1 MAQAIELTT
10 DLQQLATD
18 IVTKASKAGA
28 TDAEVVIREGD
39 EFSTTVRL
47 GEVETLK
54 ESGSR
59 GIGLRVFVGQRVA
72 STSSSDFTPEGIE
85 HLISGAL
92 ALARVTSED
101 PFAGLA
107 DASEFGQL
115 DHDLDLYH
123 EDVYSLPTAERI
135 DFARRCE
142 AAAMSA
148 DTRIQNSDGGS
159 FDAATGRKV
168 FANSRGFVGEYRSS
182 YCSVSTSPIAMCK
195 NGEMQRDYW
204 YSAAR
209 TLAKLD
215 SPESV
220 GAEAARRTL
229 RRLDGR
235 RVPTQRVPI
244 VFAPEIARSLIGAI
258 FDAANGD
265 SIYRGASFFTGKLGE
280 QVAAESINVI
290 DDGTIVGGHGSS
302 PFDGEGL
309 PTRRKVIVENGVL
322 KTYLLNTYTARKL
335 NMQSTGNAVRGL
347 AGNPGIGNGNLYLE
361 AGKLSPE
368 EILREIKTRLLRHR
382 TAGPGRQHGH
392 RRLLA
397 RSLRPLDR
405 ERRTDLSCAGDN
417 RRRQSQGD
425 VPQHHG
431 HRQRPRLSGLRGLTY
446 AAHRR
451 HDHRWRIIRTSR
463 MLVHSIAFDPTNPA
477 SALTQIP
484 AQPGVFALFAADDRA
499 EPYLSRTPNLKRRLT
514 RFLDA
519 RPSQSKRLRLTEKIA
534 RIEYTLTGSDF
545 ESVLCLYAASMQVFG
560 DATRKADASAPA
572 IFSAND
578 DRECL
583 STDICNQ

>member
-1 MAQAIELTT
+1 MATATTFTT

-18 IVTKASKAGA
+18 IVTKARRAGA

-59 GIGLRVFVGQRVA
+59 GVGLRVFVGQRVA
-72 STSSSDFTPEGIE
+72 STSSSDFTPEGID

-101 PFAGLA
+101 PFVGLA
-107 DASEFGQL
+107 DASEFGRL
-115 DHDLDLYH
+115 DRDLNLFH
-123 EDVYSLPTAERI
+123 EDVYSLPTSERI

-148 DTRIQNSDGGS
+148 DTRIENSDGGS

-168 FANSRGFVGEYRSS
+168 LANSLGFVGEYRSS
-182 YCSVSTSPIAMCK
+182 YCSVSTSPIAMSA

-204 YSAAR
+204 YSSAR

-229 RRLDGR
+229 RRLDAR
-235 RVPTQRVPI
+235 RVPTQRVPV

-280 QVAAESINVI
+280 QVAAEPINVI
-290 DDGTIVGGHGSS
+290 DDGTIVGGYGSS

-368 EILREIKTRLLRHR
+368 DILREIKNGFYVTELL
-382 TAGPGRQHGH
+382 GPGVNMV
-392 RRLLA
+392 
-397 RSLRPLDR
+397 
-405 ERRTDLSCAGDN
+405 TGDYS
-417 RRRQSQGD
+417 RGA
-425 VPQHHG
+425 
-431 HRQRPRLSGLRGLTY
+431 SGLWIENGELTY
-446 AAHRR
+446 PVQEVTVA
-451 HDHRWRIIRTSR
+451 
-463 MLVHSIAFDPTNPA
+463 
-477 SALTQIP
+477 
-484 AQPGVFALFAADDRA
+484 G
-499 EPYLSRTPNLKRRLT
+499 NLKEMFRNIAAIGNDLT
-514 RFLDA
+514 FRSSVA
-519 RPSQSKRLRLTEKIA
+519 SPTLRIDGMTIA
-534 RIEYTLTGSDF
+534 GE
-545 ESVLCLYAASMQVFG
+545 
-560 DATRKADASAPA
+560 
-572 IFSAND
+572 
-578 DRECL
+578 
-583 STDICNQ
+583 